1 MYFFQNI
8 DMLRYIWGIIIMK
21 WCYACLNGSQK
32 QTVFIIVFKIIRI
45 YHRLS
50 CIEFHPYVFEM
61 KLALKITLHC
71 FVFCIIAFF
80 LQEGSIRIIKAF
92 IVYIKTHIF
101 LPSFSYFRIH
111 RTPNANKFD
120 QKCTMP
126 YILPASICISC
137 VLYWLFVCKIVL

>member
-1 MYFFQNI
+1 MTVIVKLVLQ
-8 DMLRYIWGIIIMK
+8 LPTVCRYLFCNTSVI
-21 WCYACLNGSQK
+21 
-32 QTVFIIVFKIIRI
+32 
-45 YHRLS
+45 S
-50 CIEFHPYVFEM
+50 CIEFNPNVFEINF
-61 KLALKITLHC
+61 AFKITLVFD
-71 FVFCIIAFF
+71 FVFCISAFF
-80 LQEGSIRIIKAF
+80 LLGGSIRIIKAF